1 MGASA
6 GRKCKKRAS
15 CDGDENGGAMDKRQR
30 TLLWLAAGA
39 VLVGVL
45 YALGPALAPFYV
57 SVALAFVLVPLC
69 DRLEGWHLP
78 RTVAVLVVMIVFAL
92 ALVAAV
98 LILVPILVQQAAD
111 LLSSVPDFA
120 QKLMGYLK
128 EVSAVVEHRFG
139 VDIVNRIEGAIGG
152 SERLIN
158 WFTGMVGGLLTSG
171 MTITSALLQAGIAI
185 VVVFFLLRDF
195 PKIVDDVNDWLPADY
210 APTIRAMAAQAYDT
224 LAGFIR
230 GQSLVC
236 LILGTF
242 YALSLT
248 LIGLNFGLLVG
259 FCIGLISFIP
269 YAGATLGLI
278 TAMGLALMQFDSW
291 LMIAGVA
298 AIFFVGQA
306 VEGNFLVPVLVGD
319 RVRLHPVWV
328 ILGLYLGG
336 ALFGFF
342 GVLLAVPITALVGVM
357 ARFAL
362 GAYLDSDLRRG
373 HGFGGS
379 RGPRRI
385 LTSDGTPVVGG
396 EKPAVAAP
404 PGRT

>member
-1 MGASA
+1 M
-6 GRKCKKRAS
+6 
-15 CDGDENGGAMDKRQR
+15 NKRQR

-39 VLVGVL
+39 VLVAVL

-57 SVALAFVLVPLC
+57 SLAIAFVLVPLC
-69 DRLEGWHLP
+69 DRLESWHLP
-78 RTVAVLVVMIVFAL
+78 RTGAVLIVMVVFAL
-92 ALVAAV
+92 AVVAAV

-111 LLSSVPDFA
+111 LLSSLPDFA
-120 QKLMGYLK
+120 QTLMGYLK
-128 EVSAVVEHRFG
+128 HVSAVVEHRLG
-139 VDIVNRIEGAIGG
+139 VDLINRLEGAIGG
-152 SERLIN
+152 SERLVG
-158 WFTGMVGGLLTSG
+158 WFTGFVGSLLTSG
-171 MTITSALLQAGIAI
+171 MTITMAVLQAGIVI

-195 PKIVDDVNDWLPADY
+195 PKIVERVNRWLPADY
-210 APTIRAMAAQAYDT
+210 APTIRSMAAQAYDT
-224 LAGFIR
+224 LAGYIR

-259 FCIGLISFIP
+259 FCIGLISFVP

-278 TAMGLALMQFDSW
+278 TALGLALMQFDSW
-291 LMIAGVA
+291 LMIGGVA

-319 RVRLHPVWV
+319 RVRLHPIWV

-342 GVLLAVPITALVGVM
+342 GVLLAVPITALVGVVV
-357 ARFAL
+357 RFGL
-362 GAYLDSDLRRG
+362 RAYLDSDLRRG
-373 HGFGGS
+373 HGLGGAGEAARVS
-379 RGPRRI
+379 TDRARASQG
-385 LTSDGTPVVGG
+385 GG
-396 EKPAVAAP
+396 ESATAAP
-404 PGRT
+404 SRRA

>member
-1 MGASA
+1 M
-6 GRKCKKRAS
+6 
-15 CDGDENGGAMDKRQR
+15 NKRQR
-30 TLLWLAAGA
+30 TLLWAAAGA
-39 VLVGVL
+39 ILVAAL

-57 SVALAFVLVPLC
+57 SLALAFVLVPLC
-69 DRLEGWHLP
+69 DRLESWHLP
-78 RTVAVLVVMIVFAL
+78 RTVAVLVVMTVFAL

-111 LLSSVPDFA
+111 LLSSVPAFA
-120 QKLMGYLK
+120 QTLMGYLK
-128 EVSAVVEHRFG
+128 HVSAVVEHRFG
-139 VDIVNRIEGAIGG
+139 VDIVNRIESAVGG

-158 WFTGMVGGLLTSG
+158 WFTSMFGGLLTSG
-171 MTITSALLQAGIAI
+171 MTITTAVLQAGIVI

-195 PKIVDDVNDWLPADY
+195 PKIVGHVNRWLPADY
-210 APTIRAMAAQAYDT
+210 APTLRDMANQAYDT

-242 YALSLT
+242 YAVALT
-248 LIGLNFGLLVG
+248 TIGLNFGLLVG

-269 YAGATLGLI
+269 YAGATLGLF
-278 TAMGLALMQFDSW
+278 TALGLALMQFDSW
-291 LMIAGVA
+291 LMIGAVAG
-298 AIFFVGQA
+298 IFFVGQA

-336 ALFGFF
+336 SLFGFF
-342 GVLLAVPITALVGVM
+342 GVLLAVPITAIVGVV

-373 HGFGGS
+373 HGFSGS
-379 RGPRRI
+379 QGPRRT
-385 LTSDGTPVVGG
+385 LTPG
-396 EKPAVAAP
+396 ETSLGPDTDAAETAAP
-404 PGRT
+404 PGRA

>member
-1 MGASA
+1 
-6 GRKCKKRAS
+6 
-15 CDGDENGGAMDKRQR
+15 MDKRQR
-30 TLLWLAAGA
+30 TLLWLAVGA
-39 VLVGVL
+39 VLVAVL
-45 YALGPALAPFYV
+45 YALGPALAPFYI
-57 SVALAFVLVPLC
+57 SLALAFVLVPLC
-69 DRLEGWHLP
+69 DRLEGWRLP

-248 LIGLNFGLLVG
+248 LIGLKFGLLVG
-259 FCIGLISFIP
+259 FCIGLISFVP

-336 ALFGFF
+336 SLFGFF
-342 GVLLAVPITALVGVM
+342 GMLLAVPITALVGVM
-357 ARFAL
+357 ARFAF

-379 RGPRRI
+379 RGPSRI
-385 LTSDGTPVVGG
+385 LTSDGTPGAGG
-396 EKPAVAAP
+396 EEPAAVAP

>member
-1 MGASA
+1 M
-6 GRKCKKRAS
+6 
-15 CDGDENGGAMDKRQR
+15 NKRQR
-30 TLLWLAAGA
+30 TVLWLVIGAGLIA
-39 VLVGVL
+39 VL
-45 YALGPALAPFYV
+45 YAFGPALAPFYF
-57 SVALAFVLVPLC
+57 SLALAFVLVPLC

-78 RTVAVLVVMIVFAL
+78 RTLAVLVVMVVFAL

-111 LLSSVPDFA
+111 LVSQVPDIA

-128 EVSAVVEHRFG
+128 EVSASVEHRFG
-139 VDIVNRIEGAIGG
+139 VNIASRIEGAVGGNERMIG
-152 SERLIN
+152 

-171 MTITSALLQAGIAI
+171 MTVADAVLQASIVV

-195 PKIVDDVNDWLPADY
+195 PRIVDRVNTWLPADY
-210 APTIRAMAAQAYDT
+210 APTLRAMAAQAYDT

-242 YALSLT
+242 YAVALT
-248 LIGLNFGLLVG
+248 AIGLNFGLLVG

-291 LMIAGVA
+291 LMIGGVA

-342 GVLLAVPITALVGVM
+342 GVLLAVPITALVGVA

-362 GAYLDSDLRRG
+362 RAYLDSDLRRG
-373 HGFGGS
+373 HGIEGA
-379 RGPRRI
+379 RGPAKA
-385 LTSDGTPVVGG
+385 LTSDGTPVAGG
-396 EKPAVAAP
+396 DEPAAVAP
-404 PGRT
+404 QGRA

>member
-1 MGASA
+1 M
-6 GRKCKKRAS
+6 
-15 CDGDENGGAMDKRQR
+15 NKRQR
-30 TLLWLAAGA
+30 TVLWLVIGAGLIA
-39 VLVGVL
+39 LF
-45 YALGPALAPFYV
+45 YAFGPALAPFYF
-57 SVALAFVLVPLC
+57 SLALAFVLVPLC

-78 RTVAVLVVMIVFAL
+78 RTLAVLVVMVVFAL
-92 ALVAAV
+92 ALLAAV
-98 LILVPILVQQAAD
+98 LILVPILVQQAAE
-111 LLSSVPDFA
+111 LVSQVPDIA

-128 EVSAVVEHRFG
+128 ELSALVEHRFG
-139 VDIVNRIEGAIGG
+139 VNIASRIEGAVGGNERMIG
-152 SERLIN
+152 

-171 MTITSALLQAGIAI
+171 MTIADAVLQASIVV

-195 PKIVDDVNDWLPADY
+195 PRIVERVNKWLPADY
-210 APTIRAMAAQAYDT
+210 APTLRAMADQAYDT

-242 YALSLT
+242 YAIALT
-248 LIGLNFGLLVG
+248 AIGLNVGLLVG

-291 LMIAGVA
+291 LMIGGVA

-342 GVLLAVPITALVGVM
+342 GVLLAVPITALVGVA

-362 GAYLDSDLRRG
+362 RAYLDSDLRRG
-373 HGFGGS
+373 QG
-379 RGPRRI
+379 
-385 LTSDGTPVVGG
+385 VGG
-396 EKPAVAAP
+396 ARDPAKSSTGDGAPAAGGDEPAAVAP
-404 PGRT
+404 PGQARA